1 MKKILVLYRNE
12 SFDDLQVLE
21 NLKSMLID
29 VKVIPV
35 EISCPYRRV
44 MRNLLKF
51 CFDIKPDVIVG
62 LSDCAM
68 FAQQLHGY
76 KKVLVNPVLH
86 VSWGMVTDE
95 YMQLGG
101 ITDFD
106 KEHSYIFFAN
116 EEVQVNAYNEYYDI
130 YKHVIRYPKGIGM
143 QNQLDD
149 YIRPTVR
156 KLLDEESDKKNID
169 AVRTNELLAEVSC
182 GGRVGRAALLNL
194 EDALDNI
201 LEEVATNFYSS
212 YRDVKDIASEG
223 FRKATRE
230 FVFDFEEIAYSNYT
244 KFLYERLY
252 FYFEE
257 EVKMKNFLIAA
268 NEGGRMTPL
277 EAMTELAYFF
287 THSLEKTYENT
298 VAYEAGTEWLKLY
311 KKDKKNQDDIA
322 CQSDFYDVI
331 PLLVDYER
339 PELLLLEMELDEKI
353 KIAVES
359 ADFTTPATTKALC
372 WGIYQIYLEE
382 KYHPLFI
389 AVKVLVND
397 DNTLDASEKGIFLNQ
412 QDAEDAILDWTTNNK
427 EHLLCYVVRI
437 VPRCEQFSD
446 DFVKVTHYEVGEQFV
461 DDMMSKEFV
470 YLPTGFRREQNFNV
484 GDEVKYICFDGTN
497 HILRNSSI
505 SQLGSDESDGICMK
519 DGFQVP
525 ERYVFPILKS

>member
-1 MKKILVLYRNE
+1 MKKLVVLHRAD

-21 NLKSMLID
+21 YFQSMLVD

-35 EISCPYRRV
+35 EISRPYKCV

-51 CFDIKPDVIVG
+51 CYDNKPDVIVG
-62 LSDCAM
+62 LSDCAL

-86 VSWGMVTDE
+86 VNWRMTTVES
-95 YMQLGG
+95 MQFGG

-106 KEHSYIFFAN
+106 REHSYIFFVDDDA
-116 EEVQVNAYNEYYDI
+116 QVNAYNEYSDC
-130 YKHVIRYPKGIGM
+130 YKNVIRYPKGIGM

-156 KLLDEESDKKNID
+156 KLLEEEPDEKDID
-169 AVRTNELLAEVSC
+169 AVRTNKLLVNISC
-182 GGRVGRAALLNL
+182 GGRVGRAALIQL

-201 LEEVATNFYSS
+201 FAEVATTFYST

-223 FRKATRE
+223 FRMATRE
-230 FVFDFEEIAYSNYT
+230 FVFDCEEIPYANYT
-244 KFLYERLY
+244 KFLYGRLY
-252 FYFEE
+252 DFFEE
-257 EVKMKNFLIAA
+257 EVKDKNFMIAA
-268 NEGGRMTPL
+268 NEGSRMTPL

-287 THSLEKTYENT
+287 THSIEGTYENT
-298 VAYEAGTEWLKLY
+298 IAYEAGREWLKLY
-311 KKDKKNQDDIA
+311 KKDKTNQDDIA
-322 CQSDFYDVI
+322 CQSDFYDAI

-339 PELLLLEMELDEKI
+339 PELLLLEMDMDEKI

-359 ADFTTPATTKALC
+359 VDFTTPAITNALC
-372 WGIYQIYLEE
+372 WGIHQIYIEE

-397 DNTLDASEKGIFLNQ
+397 DNTLDVSEKGIFLNQ
-412 QDAEDAILDWTTNNK
+412 QGAEDAILDWTTNNR
-427 EHLLCYVVRI
+427 ERLLCYVLRI
-437 VPRCEQFSD
+437 VPIGEQFLD
-446 DFVKVTHYEVGEQFV
+446 DFVKVAHYEEGEQLV

-470 YLPTGFRREQNFNV
+470 YMPTGFRQKQNFNI
-484 GDEVKYICFDGTN
+484 GDEVKYICFDGSSLTL
-497 HILRNSSI
+497 HNSSI
-505 SQLGSDESDGICMK
+505 SLLATKESNGICMK

-525 ERYVFPILKS
+525 ARYVFSI